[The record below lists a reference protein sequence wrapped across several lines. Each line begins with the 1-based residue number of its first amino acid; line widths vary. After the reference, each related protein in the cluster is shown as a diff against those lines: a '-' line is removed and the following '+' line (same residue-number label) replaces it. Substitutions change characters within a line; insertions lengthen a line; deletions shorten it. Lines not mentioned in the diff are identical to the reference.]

1 MRGLIF
7 ILMATAVTACTT
19 APQPAPVRSV
29 EAEQHLNKLLAGKT
43 AGQPL
48 NCLPAWRSND
58 MVVVDDNTV
67 VFRDSSSRVYVNN
80 FRGAGCSNLG
90 SGWYALLTRRSGST
104 LCSGEIAEV
113 IDTSSGMT
121 VGSCSLGEFVP
132 YTRAG

>member
-19 APQPAPVRSV
+19 APQQAPVRSV
-29 EAEQHLNKLLAGKT
+29 EAEQHLNKLLAGKS
-43 AGQPL
+43 AGQPV
-48 NCLPAWRSND
+48 NCLPSWKSND

-67 VFRDSSSRVYVNN
+67 VFRDNANRVYVNN
-80 FRGAGCSNLG
+80 FRDGCSNLG
-90 SGWYALLTRRSGST
+90 SGWYALLTRRTGST

-121 VGSCSLGEFVP
+121 VGACSLGEFVP